1 MGRSVLR
8 GGQLRVVLESVA
20 VGSLLLL
27 MVVSTIAGAEGALFF
42 TVLAAWLLFPLVV
55 GLRNTLDAA
64 CVFMLVSLGVVV
76 VVWIARHGLL
86 YL

>member
-1 MGRSVLR
+1 M
-8 GGQLRVVLESVA
+8 VLESVA
-20 VGSLLLL
+20 VSSLLLL

-86 YL
+86 IP

>member
-1 MGRSVLR
+1 
-8 GGQLRVVLESVA
+8 
-20 VGSLLLL
+20 
-27 MVVSTIAGAEGALFF
+27 LFF

>member
-1 MGRSVLR
+1 M
-8 GGQLRVVLESVA
+8 VLESVA
-20 VGSLLLL
+20 VSSLLLL

-42 TVLAAWLLFPLVV
+42 TVLAAWLLFPLIV